1 MRAGRSVA
9 GVVVL
14 MMLVG
19 GACSGG
25 GSSAPV
31 VATAVTTGESSGVV
45 DDSSPALP
53 ASSCRDPRPSVIVWL
68 ELDVT
73 AAQRRAIEDELT
85 GTSGVDHVVYVDQ
98 VAAYAEFGE
107 MFSSNP
113 EMVASVDPADLPAS
127 LRVVLDAPV
136 PLTVVDELAEMP
148 GVRQTSIDPC
158 EPQVVMPRR
167 SS

>member
-1 MRAGRSVA
+1 VA

-14 MMLVG
+14 MVLVG

-25 GSSAPV
+25 GSSSAPV

-73 AAQRRAIEDELT
+73 AAQRRAIEAELT

-98 VAAYAEFGE
+98 VAAYAEFGL

-113 EMVASVDPADLPAS
+113 ELVASVDPADLPAS